1 MGIARNAWE
10 QSNLDTY
17 GWISH
22 HVVGVGYHTHGLME
36 GFGHHDFEI
45 VPALIPAQMANSI
58 FNTLVEKIKDGE
70 VLKQGVEYTDL
81 IEDGVKIMFYL
92 KPDMHREDKEVL
104 RVIISDIHNNLNVDN
119 PSDFVAKQINC
130 KPQWDEEII

>member
-1 MGIARNAWE
+1 MILRP
-10 QSNLDTY
+10 
-17 GWISH
+17 
-22 HVVGVGYHTHGLME
+22 HGLME

-119 PSDFVAKQINC
+119 PSDFVAKQINF